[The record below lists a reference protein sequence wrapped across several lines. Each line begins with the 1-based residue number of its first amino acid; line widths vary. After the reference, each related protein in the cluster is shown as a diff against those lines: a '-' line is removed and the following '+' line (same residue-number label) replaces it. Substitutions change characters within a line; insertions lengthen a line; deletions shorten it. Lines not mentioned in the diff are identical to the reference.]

1 MIEGVQ
7 RSTKLVA
14 GMQEFNYND
23 RLKMLGLQRL
33 EERRMRSDLI
43 ETFKIVN
50 RKYDIYAELFFQLD
64 EGDGRGHD
72 QKLFKKRFK
81 LNVRKYAFSI
91 ELLIIGI
98 CCLPVALI
106 VQ

>member
-7 RSTKLVA
+7 RRSTKLVA

-33 EERRMRSDLI
+33 EERRMRSDLT

-50 RKYDIYAELFFQLD
+50 RKYDINPELFFQPD
-64 EGDGRGHD
+64 EGDRRGHD
-72 QKLFKKRFK
+72 QKLFKKRC
-81 LNVRKYAFSI
+81 I
-91 ELLIIGI
+91 D
-98 CCLPVALI
+98 
-106 VQ
+106 